1 MLLAVPTLTAC
12 GTNYDVTMI
21 LEKSDSYVYDNG
33 KQEIVFNIKSKDASE
48 YGVGFA
54 STLDSSC
61 IQSSDYVAGKT
72 LSFDRLSDTSVKVS
86 FDGDSTYSFG
96 DDFQVEFT
104 FKFLDKAFNKE
115 GFHDYG
121 NSLYLT
127 RSHAQIDSVISGS
140 SPKGAFGFKLYGTTL
155 KGPAGLLGI
164 AIYARKP
171 ISPKSPR
178 VLEEKNIL
186 HLHLSLPIASSIS
199 ENNAAANPES
209 WIWSGV
215 GNAWIANV
223 TGIHNT
229 QLTSRFGR
237 TSPW

>member
-1 MLLAVPTLTAC
+1 MFKILSLMLLAVPTLTAC

-155 KGPAGLLGI
+155 KGEDVEIDNL
-164 AIYARKP
+164 
-171 ISPKSPR
+171 
-178 VLEEKNIL
+178 VCT
-186 HLHLSLPIASSIS
+186 
-199 ENNAAANPES
+199 
-209 WIWSGV
+209 GV
-215 GNAWIANV
+215 TV
-223 TGIHNT
+223 TGLTIYNT
-229 QLTSRFGR
+229 GSVLVKYDDKTDNATVKFPAALFNNEKDLVFSVNQLVTLSRVAF
-237 TSPW
+237 SD